1 MIDPIWMAATRAY
14 EVYCQ
19 IPPDRRWFRHSP
31 RMQPPPAWQFTD
43 LATKH
48 RFYDL
53 IRFRGVENWPGNLL
67 PEPFQQ
73 ETAHNIR
80 RYWEKRADDAA
91 WPGAAHE
98 GGR

>member
-1 MIDPIWMAATRAY
+1 
-14 EVYCQ
+14 
-19 IPPDRRWFRHSP
+19 
-31 RMQPPPAWQFTD
+31 MQPPPAWQFTD